1 MNTATLNT
9 TRLIRLP
16 EVLHKTGYKRA
27 WIYRLIS
34 ENRFPKPIKLGSR
47 AVAFIEV
54 EIDQWISETISN
66 SRKTQY

>member
-1 MNTATLNT
+1 MNTSTTQT

-16 EVLHKTGYKRA
+16 EVLHKTGYKKA

-47 AVAFIEV
+47 AVAFIEG
-54 EIDQWISETISN
+54 EIDQWISDTINN
-66 SRKTQY
+66 SRKAG

>member
-1 MNTATLNT
+1 MNTATPST

-16 EVLHKTGYKRA
+16 EVLHKTGYKKA

-47 AVAFIEV
+47 AVAFIEA
-54 EIDQWISETISN
+54 EIDQWVSDTINN
-66 SRKTQY
+66 SRKAG

>member
-1 MNTATLNT
+1 MTTVTTNT

-16 EVLHKTGYKRA
+16 EVLHKTGYKKA

-47 AVAFIEV
+47 AVAFIEIEV
-54 EIDQWISETISN
+54 DEWISNTISN
-66 SRKTQY
+66 SRTAS

>member
-1 MNTATLNT
+1 MNTSTTKT

-16 EVLHKTGYKRA
+16 EVLHKTGYKKA

-47 AVAFIEV
+47 AVAFIEG
-54 EIDQWISETISN
+54 EIEQWILEKVIE
-66 SRKTQY
+66 SRK

>member
-1 MNTATLNT
+1 MNTTTPSA

-16 EVLHKTGYKRA
+16 EVLHKTGYKKA

-47 AVAFIEV
+47 AVAFIEA
-54 EIDQWISETISN
+54 EIDQWISDAISN
-66 SRKTQY
+66 SRMAR

>member
-1 MNTATLNT
+1 MNTATPST

-16 EVLHKTGYKRA
+16 EVLHKTGYKKA

-47 AVAFIEV
+47 AVAFIET
-54 EIDQWISETISN
+54 EIEQWILERVIE
-66 SRKTQY
+66 SRK

>member
-1 MNTATLNT
+1 MNTTTPSA

-16 EVLHKTGYKRA
+16 EVLHKTGYKKA

-47 AVAFIEV
+47 AVAFIEA
-54 EIDQWISETISN
+54 EIDQWISDAISN
-66 SRKTQY
+66 SRTAS